1 MSSFTGIL
9 GTGNSQLGD
18 IILGSAPSTDSN
30 ATLTVD
36 AVLLRAQSASFTIDA
51 VIASA
56 VVTTSFTSDAVLSKS
71 QSASFAAN
79 AVLKKAQSASLTA
92 DAVIVASSRFYL
104 NATLAAPISPSFASG
119 WESTTSAVRRMMGR
133 PSLAVSTKTNLGLA
147 ETSTSGTF
155 DRLIYQ
161 FVSEPL
167 GLASTISG
175 PLTGLIRATESST
188 SADFRSQMVV
198 KVVSG
203 DGTTLRGTVID
214 FNASALSNEWP
225 TTSASRAFPVLTT
238 AVTPVD
244 AQAGDRIVVEVG
256 YRAHNT
262 SSTSFTGTLRAGHTV
277 GGTDFT
283 ATAETADNNPW
294 IDISATTRL
303 LPTETS
309 ITADAVINVHRS
321 ASFTIDA
328 ILFQPSF
335 TIDAVI
341 LGLFVQQHDRW
352 TTHTGIDHGVDH
364 ILARPIG
371 TFMRGTNLM
380 DVLIDMDARLTA
392 KEQQKALRLTALT
405 LDAVIV

>member
-1 MSSFTGIL
+1 MAFTGLL
-9 GTGNSQLGD
+9 GTGDSQLGD

-36 AVLLRAQSASFTIDA
+36 AVLRRAQSASFTIDA
-51 VIASA
+51 VIASV
-56 VVTTSFTSDAVLSKS
+56 VVTTSFTSDAVLFKS
-71 QSASFAAN
+71 QSASFAAS
-79 AVLKKAQSASLTA
+79 AVLNKAQSASFTA
-92 DAVIVASSRFYL
+92 NAVIVASSRFYL

-214 FNASALSNEWP
+214 FDASALSNEWP
-225 TTSASRAFPVLTT
+225 TTSASRAFPVVTT
-238 AVTPVD
+238 VVTPVD

-283 ATAETADNNPW
+283 ATAQTADNNPW

-303 LPTETS
+303 LPTEASLTANAILLQPQTS
-309 ITADAVINVHRS
+309 SFTADAVI
-321 ASFTIDA
+321 FKP
-328 ILFQPSF
+328 QF

-341 LGLFVQQHDRW
+341 LGLFIQQHDRW

-364 ILARPIG
+364 VLARPIG
-371 TFMRGTNLM
+371 TFLRGTDLQ
-380 DVLIDMDARLTA
+380 DYLIDFDERLSA
-392 KEQQKALRLTALT
+392 VERHQQYRTGSFT
-405 LDAVIV
+405 LDAVLV